1 MQSANLPLPGCEG
14 KASLRCGEATAAA
27 SQNPSSKY
35 PNAEKDQSERIGLF
49 LVGEDG
55 FEPSKRNAADL
66 QSVPFGHSGT
76 PPNVQLVVPANF
88 DIIARIWDLS
98 IGFYVILRIIF
109 GKFQAQR
116 RKNRLRY
123 GVGQGRADSFAFSQI
138 GLQRQCVPTDCG
150 GNPTDRF
157 ACLRASH
164 GRANSPPDCLLG
176 PAFRIHPPNTQTQK
190 KTNPK
195 GLVFF
200 CLWATKK
207 IFSAFLR
214 MNSNSYQKIL
224 SFQI

>member
-123 GVGQGRADSFAFSQI
+123 GVGQGRTDS
-138 GLQRQCVPTDCG
+138 L
-150 GNPTDRF
+150 
-157 ACLRASH
+157 AC
-164 GRANSPPDCLLG
+164 GRATAGQTVHRTVCLDRPFESILQIPKRRKRPIRKDWSFSGGGGRIRTIEAKRSRFTVCPLWPLGNSP
-176 PAFRIHPPNTQTQK
+176 I
-190 KTNPK
+190 
-195 GLVFF
+195 F
-200 CLWATKK
+200 C
-207 IFSAFLR
+207 
-214 MNSNSYQKIL
+214 
-224 SFQI
+224 